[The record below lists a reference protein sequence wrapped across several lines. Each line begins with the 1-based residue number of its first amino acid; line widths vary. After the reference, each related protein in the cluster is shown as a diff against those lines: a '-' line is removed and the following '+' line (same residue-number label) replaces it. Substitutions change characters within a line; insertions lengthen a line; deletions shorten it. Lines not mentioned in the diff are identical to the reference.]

1 MINDIIKQEEE
12 LQATLKATIDL
23 VEEYQIAVLKGMIPQ
38 YKKLLA
44 RSQLAVLNLR
54 KWNKNNNLGE
64 KNGETN
70 QSTT

>member
-1 MINDIIKQEEE
+1 MIDDIIKQEEE

-38 YKKLLA
+38 YKKLLS

-54 KWNKNNNLGE
+54 KWNKTNNLGE
-64 KNGETN
+64 ENGETN
-70 QSTT
+70 ESTT